1 MVWVAIRVRGAS
13 EINQSSAVQFGCPLQ
28 TGLEREVGMGQRSQ
42 VGCFENGLV
51 HVIITTTLVSASAD
65 DCGIDEVSDK
75 VGMLPWPASGESYST
90 LCAISRNFCITAAGF
105 AESVTASPTAIRVMP
120 VENTSARLWGVIPPI
135 AKVGKLVSA
144 ATCRR

>member
-1 MVWVAIRVRGAS
+1 MVWVVIRIPGAS
-13 EINQSSAVQFGCPLQ
+13 EINRSSAVQFACPRQ
-28 TGLEREVGMGQRSQ
+28 TGLERVGMGQRSQ
-42 VGCFENGLV
+42 AGCFRNGLV

-65 DCGIDEVSDK
+65 DRAIDEVSDK
-75 VGMLPWPASGESYST
+75 VGMLPWPTGSESHST

-120 VENTSARLWGVIPPI
+120 VESTSARLWGVIPPI

-144 ATCRR
+144 AICRR